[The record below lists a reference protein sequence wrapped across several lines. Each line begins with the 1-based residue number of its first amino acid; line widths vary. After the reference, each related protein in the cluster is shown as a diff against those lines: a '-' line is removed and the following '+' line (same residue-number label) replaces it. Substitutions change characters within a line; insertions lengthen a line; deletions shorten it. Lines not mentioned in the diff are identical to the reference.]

1 MSSRRPILLVTEA
14 KDTVEAV
21 DAALASDNRFM
32 VNGTCRDMQ
41 ELAATLQR
49 KAAPAALVDIDVAPQ
64 RILEDLDRLGV
75 RFPQTRFVVLSGDM
89 RSDLVLAAMQA
100 GARHFLVKKS
110 LTAELSDILHRL
122 VPEEVPAAQ
131 RLGVIIT
138 VLSAS
143 GGCGATTLAVNLAN
157 EMHLETSEPSL
168 LIDMDVNYG
177 AIASYLGIAGQYGL
191 ADVLAGSGHVDPQLI
206 HSTAISY
213 SDGMAVLASP
223 ISANFANPAPL
234 DYRNLDRAMEACKQA
249 FRQTV
254 IDAPRV
260 PHDVAAMLA
269 AQSAMTLIVFQL
281 SVKDIRVAR
290 AMLLAL
296 TDRGVPSD
304 GLLPLANRC
313 QKHVMVSLEDAQRAS
328 GSIPMRRIRN
338 DYPNAVRAM
347 NYGRPLAQTA
357 PRSGMLRD
365 IRELAAELVR
375 VAEGRAHGAVR

>member
-1 MSSRRPILLVTEA
+1 MSSRRPILLMTDER
-14 KDTVEAV
+14 DTVEAV
-21 DAALASDNRFM
+21 DAALGSDSRFM

-41 ELAATLQR
+41 ELAAMLQR
-49 KAAPAALVDIDVAPQ
+49 KAVPAALVDIDVAPQ
-64 RILEDLDRLGV
+64 RMLEDLDRLGV
-75 RFPQTRFVVLSGDM
+75 RFPQTRFVVISRDMSG
-89 RSDLVLAAMQA
+89 DLVLAAMQA

-110 LTAELSDILHRL
+110 LTAELSGILHRI
-122 VPEEVPAAQ
+122 VPEEMAAAQ
-131 RLGVIIT
+131 RLGVVIT

-143 GGCGATTLAVNLAN
+143 GGCGTTTLAVNLAN
-157 EMHLETSEPSL
+157 EMHLETGEPSL
-168 LIDMDVNYG
+168 LIDIDVSYG
-177 AIASYLGIAGQYGL
+177 AVASYLGIAGQYGI
-191 ADVLAGSGHVDPQLI
+191 ADVLASSGHVDPQLI
-206 HSTAISY
+206 HSTVINY
-213 SDGMAVLASP
+213 SDGMAVLVSP
-223 ISANFANPAPL
+223 ASANFSNPAPL
-234 DYRNLDRAMEACKQA
+234 DFHNLDRAMEACKQA

-260 PHDVAAMLA
+260 THDVAAMLA

-281 SVKDIRVAR
+281 NVKDIRVAR

-296 TDRGVPSD
+296 TDRGVPKDS
-304 GLLPLANRC
+304 LLPVANRC
-313 QKHVMVSLEDAQRAS
+313 QKHVMVSLEDAQRAL

-365 IRELAAELVR
+365 IRELAAELVK